1 MDIYTIIPRSPASAE
16 CDPVILRETATTRLV
31 FKPTLVNNAHDHGAP
46 LNGSFVFQRKS
57 VGHWEDY
64 NEVPLARLRAN
75 EWVKLDLKAGEVHTL
90 LQHMAG
96 LYRVYRRHGLPRKK
110 IHFFKI
116 DLAASDAEEIARLD
130 VRRLFE
136 LSRRTGVD
144 VFSQLIEWAVQLGN
158 AAEVLERLEHLNIN
172 TLQRL
177 NSLVGITSLKTVLQQ
192 WEENQRNGNEEFWQ
206 QTLEQNAFVLS
217 QVFSFPVFVIRG
229 KAYVGGKAIDNTGGH
244 LVDFLAANPF
254 TKNAVIVEIKTPET
268 RLLGRQYRGD
278 VYSASDD
285 LSGAVVQVLNYRYSL
300 TTDFLSV
307 RRQYEGVFDVFSPHC
322 LVIVG
327 HAKHQLTTDDHRKCF
342 EIIRCGCKDGVVLTY
357 DELFAKTRG
366 LIEAL
371 EGTAV
376 P

>member
-158 AAEVLERLEHLNIN
+158 AAEVLECLEHLNIRSHFKTWSLRYHHAMHCEGN
-172 TLQRL
+172 QRRRAMAWRGL
-177 NSLVGITSLKTVLQQ
+177 TEQQ
-192 WEENQRNGNEEFWQ
+192 WE
-206 QTLEQNAFVLS
+206 A
-217 QVFSFPVFVIRG
+217 IRVHLPEP
-229 KAYVGGKAIDNTGGH
+229 KPSPLGGR
-244 LVDFLAANPF
+244 PR
-254 TKNAVIVEIKTPET
+254 VE
-268 RLLGRQYRGD
+268 
-278 VYSASDD
+278 A
-285 LSGAVVQVLNYRYSL
+285 
-300 TTDFLSV
+300 
-307 RRQYEGVFDVFSPHC
+307 RR
-322 LVIVG
+322 
-327 HAKHQLTTDDHRKCF
+327 CF
-342 EIIRCGCKDGVVLTY
+342 EGILWILWTGAQWSELPRWYGRASTCWRQLKQWEESGVL
-357 DELFAKTRG
+357 LQ
-366 LIEAL
+366 L
-371 EGTAV
+371 
-376 P
+376 